1 MINLESI
8 IEGCRTGNKA
18 MQKELYERYSGRFY
32 ALSRRYSDDEET
44 ARDILVEG
52 FLKVFENIDKYSG
65 SGSFEGWM
73 STIFLRT
80 AIMFHR
86 KKMLRKRFI
95 VPLENDNY
103 VRQANIIEQIDI
115 RDALIAALRELGKR
129 ERTVFNLVAIEG
141 YSLSEVGKE
150 MGMPEASAKTLYY
163 RARQTLQK
171 LLTKSL
177 GHTYI
182 KD

>member
-8 IEGCRTGNKA
+8 IEGCRTGDKA

-73 STIFLRT
+73 NTIFLRT
-80 AIMFHR
+80 AIKFHR
-86 KKMLRKRFI
+86 RKMVRRRYTE
-95 VPLENDNY
+95 PLGNDEY
-103 VRQANIIEQIDI
+103 ARPSNIIEQIDI
-115 RDALIAALRELGKR
+115 RDAMVAALRELGQR
-129 ERTVFNLVAIEG
+129 ERKVFNLVAIEG
-141 YSLSEVGKE
+141 YTLSEAGEE